1 MGKKDIG
8 NRDPAV
14 QSDSSNIM
22 RTKNTKHKRED
33 VLILGVCTLAAM
45 SKREKAEI
53 MKEK

>member
-1 MGKKDIG
+1 M
-8 NRDPAV
+8 